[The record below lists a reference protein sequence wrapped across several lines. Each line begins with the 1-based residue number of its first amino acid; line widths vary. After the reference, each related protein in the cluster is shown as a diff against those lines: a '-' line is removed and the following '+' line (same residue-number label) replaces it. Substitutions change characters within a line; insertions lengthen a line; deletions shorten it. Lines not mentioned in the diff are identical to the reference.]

1 MMSLSP
7 TAPIKLLSTEGASLR
22 LTSGIKELTST
33 TPSLPED
40 GAPIL
45 TAVALATVGYTAGG
59 FLIHYLRKYKP

>member
-1 MMSLSP
+1 MISLSP

-33 TPSLPED
+33 FSPPEA
-40 GAPIL
+40 GAPTL

-59 FLIHYLRKYKP
+59 FLLLLVWR